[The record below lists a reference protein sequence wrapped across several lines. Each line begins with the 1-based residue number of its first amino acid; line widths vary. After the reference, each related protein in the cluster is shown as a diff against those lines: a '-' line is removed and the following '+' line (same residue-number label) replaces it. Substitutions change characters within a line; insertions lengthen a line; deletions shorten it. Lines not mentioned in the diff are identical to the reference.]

1 MARGGAHHVR
11 VTDMLLVNAS
21 NYPALPV
28 YPYAFIQVTA
38 IAARHGL
45 TVRRLDLLGH
55 DRGEWP
61 ELIGAAVART
71 RPRSVGLHLRQAD
84 SLLVSDYAE
93 RADPGT
99 AATAPGRYF
108 PVDDTVHA
116 AEIIRTVTGAPIFVG
131 GFGFTTHARSALD
144 RIAPDFGVVGDPDQI
159 FERFD
164 QVLDGVGLDRAGLD
178 EVANLAFRDGGGYR
192 INPRVHF
199 GPADHPE
206 YTEDLL
212 AELVAFYGEDALRR
226 PDGPYAP
233 VEVMRGCPHR
243 CYFCSEPMV
252 KGRRHR
258 TRDLDAVMADV
269 RFLADRGI
277 GRIWLV
283 CSEINIGGNG
293 LLFEMAQRMRE
304 LNHGRDAPVSWCA
317 YLLPNP
323 PLSAPQIRGL
333 LESHFEPGWNQF
345 MSYADRNLKASRV
358 PYRSRHAVAS
368 QLAWVREAGLFNRE
382 RGIPGRPRTLEMFLG
397 NSHADGETI
406 ATTLALAAEAGIPE
420 HFDNARITWAT
431 RVFDLGEGP
440 IGDPGDQAF
449 SISPDG
455 MLPRVD
461 LLYPTFSFPR
471 RIISALGG
479 VEAAGEF
486 FSYVENTFLSSAI
499 RSRLDWCAF
508 LADAT
513 DLATLEGWCG
523 ELARVAASPAADDA
537 GLAAQAAAVLR
548 VLGGPAGGGAMLRK
562 IYQPARQRSAALR
575 LIAGMLVEVLVRMRA
590 NEVAEV
596 FELLGLPRYWDEG
609 VRIAAYEVGRTLTAR
624 YRSAG
629 ELLRE
634 VTAVTGHP
642 PESIP
647 VLAARACLF
656 ANDVRFDPEYVR
668 LLFAR

>member
-1 MARGGAHHVR
+1 MAHHVS

-28 YPYAFIQVTA
+28 YPYAFIQVSA

-45 TVRRLDLLGH
+45 SVRRLDLLGH
-55 DRGEWP
+55 DRGAWP
-61 ELIGAAVART
+61 ELIGAAVAQAQ
-71 RPRSVGLHLRQAD
+71 PRSVGLHLRQAD
-84 SLLVSDYAE
+84 SLFISDYAE
-93 RADPGT
+93 SLNPG
-99 AATAPGRYF
+99 AARYF
-108 PVDDTVHA
+108 PVDATVHA
-116 AEIIRTVTGAPIFVG
+116 AEIVRTMTGVPIFVG
-131 GFGFTTHARSALD
+131 GFGFTTHARAALD
-144 RIAPDFGVVGDPDQI
+144 RIAPDFGVVGEPDQI

-164 QVLDGVGLDRAGLD
+164 EVLDGAGLDRADPDRAGLD
-178 EVANLAFRDGGGYR
+178 GVANLAFRDGGRYR

-206 YTEDLL
+206 YTETLL
-212 AELVAFYGEDALRR
+212 AELVAFYGEDALGS
-226 PDGPYAP
+226 PDGPYVP
-233 VEVMRGCPHR
+233 VEVMRGCPYR

-258 TRDLDAVMADV
+258 ARDLDAVMADV

-277 GRIWLV
+277 GRVWLV
-283 CSEINIGGNG
+283 CSEINIGGNE
-293 LLFEMAQRMRE
+293 LLFEMARRMRE
-304 LNHGRDAPVSWCA
+304 LNDGRPRPVSWCS

-323 PLSAPQIRGL
+323 ELSARQIREL
-333 LESHFEPGWNQF
+333 LESDFVPGWNQF
-345 MSYADRNLKASRV
+345 MSYADRNLKASLV
-358 PYRSRHAVAS
+358 PYRSRHAVAA

-382 RGIPGRPRTLEMFLG
+382 RGIPARPQTLEMFLG
-397 NSHADGETI
+397 NSYADGETI
-406 ATTLALAAEAGIPE
+406 ATTLALAARAGVPE

-431 RVFDLGEGP
+431 RVFDLGAGP
-440 IGDPGDQAF
+440 IGDPGDDAF
-449 SISPDG
+449 SISPG
-455 MLPRVD
+455 GVLPQVD
-461 LLYPTFSFPR
+461 LLQPTFSFPH
-471 RIISALGG
+471 RIVATLGG

-486 FSYVENTFLSSAI
+486 FSYVEDTFLSTAV

-513 DLATLEGWCG
+513 DRATVEGWCG
-523 ELARVAASPAADDA
+523 ELARVAANPADGDA

-562 IYQPARQRSAALR
+562 FYEPAQQRSAALR
-575 LIAGMLVEVLVRMRA
+575 LMAGMLVEVLVRLRA
-590 NEVAEV
+590 SEVARV

-609 VRIAAYEVGRTLTAR
+609 VRIPAYEVGRTLTAR
-624 YRSAG
+624 YRSAD
-629 ELLRE
+629 ELLRD

-656 ANDVRFDPEYVR
+656 ANDVRFNPQYVR